1 MAMTPRMLEKYKS
14 EVSPAMMREFGY
26 KNVMQL
32 PKIEKIVVNIGVG
45 DAKLDIKFM
54 DAAINELR
62 AITGQQPLLK
72 RAKKSIA
79 GFKVRQN
86 MPVACAVTLRGA
98 KMWEFLDRLI
108 SLALPGIKDFQG
120 VTRKGFDGRGNY
132 NLGLREQLIF
142 PEISYDKVIR
152 SRGMNVSIVTTAKSD
167 EEAFAL
173 LKGLG
178 MPFRVSNQ
186 GV

>member
-1 MAMTPRMLEKYKS
+1 MIPRMLEKYKN
-14 EVSPAMMREFGY
+14 EISPALLKEFGY

-32 PKIEKIVVNIGVG
+32 PRIQKVVVNIGVG

-54 DAAINELR
+54 DAAIAELR

-79 GFKVRQN
+79 GFKVRQG
-86 MPVACAVTLRGA
+86 MPVACSVTLRGN

-120 VTRKGFDGRGNY
+120 VSRKGFDGRGNY

-152 SRGMNVSIVTTAKSD
+152 SRGMNITIVTSAPSD
-167 EEAFAL
+167 EEAYSL
-173 LKGLG
+173 LKGMG
-178 MPFRVSNQ
+178 MPFNNR
-186 GV
+186 

>member
-1 MAMTPRMLEKYKS
+1 MTPRMLEKYKN
-14 EVSPAMMREFGY
+14 EVAPAMLREFGY
-26 KNVMQL
+26 KNVML
-32 PKIEKIVVNIGVG
+32 MPKIEKVVVNIGVG

-54 DAAINELR
+54 DAAIAELR

-86 MPVACAVTLRGA
+86 MPVACCVTLRGA

-108 SLALPGIKDFQG
+108 SLALPAIKDFQG
-120 VTRKGFDGRGNY
+120 ISRKGFDGRGNF

-152 SRGMNVSIVTTAKSD
+152 SRGMNVSIVTTAETD

-178 MPFRVSNQ
+178 MPFRTGNQ
-186 GV
+186 GA

>member
-1 MAMTPRMLEKYKS
+1 MTTRMLEKYKS
-14 EVSPAMMREFGY
+14 EVTHALMREFGY

-120 VTRKGFDGRGNY
+120 VSRKGFDGRGNY

-152 SRGMNVSIVTTAKSD
+152 SRGMNVSIVTTAHSD

-178 MPFRVSNQ
+178 MPFRTSNQ

>member
-1 MAMTPRMLEKYKS
+1 MVPRMLEKYKN
-14 EVSPAMMREFGY
+14 EISPALLKEFGY

-32 PKIEKIVVNIGVG
+32 PRIQKVVVNIGVG

-54 DAAINELR
+54 DVAIAELR

-79 GFKVRQN
+79 GFKVRQG
-86 MPVACAVTLRGA
+86 MPVACSVTLRGN

-120 VTRKGFDGRGNY
+120 VSRKGFDGRGNY

-152 SRGMNVSIVTTAKSD
+152 SRGMNITIVTTAPTD
-167 EEAFAL
+167 EEAYAL
-173 LKGLG
+173 LKGMG
-178 MPFRVSNQ
+178 MPFNNR
-186 GV
+186 

>member
-1 MAMTPRMLEKYKS
+1 MEKYKK
-14 EVSPAMMREFGY
+14 EIAPALLKEFGY
-26 KNVMQL
+26 KNVMQI
-32 PKIEKIVVNIGVG
+32 PKVEKVVVNIGVG

-54 DAAINELR
+54 DAAIAELR

-79 GFKVRQN
+79 GFKVRQG
-86 MPVACAVTLRGA
+86 MPVACCVTLRGA

-120 VTRKGFDGRGNY
+120 VSRKGFDGRGNY

-152 SRGMNVSIVTTAKSD
+152 SRGMNIAIVTTAQND
-167 EEAFAL
+167 EEACAL
-173 LKGLG
+173 LKGMG
-178 MPFRVSNQ
+178 MPFSNR
-186 GV
+186 

>member
-1 MAMTPRMLEKYKS
+1 MLEKYKN
-14 EVSPAMMREFGY
+14 EVVPALQREFGY

-32 PKIEKIVVNIGVG
+32 PKLEKVVVNIGVG

-54 DAAINELR
+54 DAAIAELR
-62 AITGQQPLLK
+62 AITGQAPLLK

-98 KMWEFLDRLI
+98 KMWEFLDRLV
-108 SLALPGIKDFQG
+108 SLALPSIKDFQG
-120 VTRKGFDGRGNY
+120 ISRKGFDGRGNF

-152 SRGMNVSIVTTAKSD
+152 SRGMNVSIVTSAKTD

-178 MPFRVSNQ
+178 MPFRTSNQ
-186 GV
+186 GA

>member
-1 MAMTPRMLEKYKS
+1 MPRMLEKYKK
-14 EVSPAMMREFGY
+14 EIAPALLKEFGY
-26 KNVMQL
+26 KNVMQI
-32 PKIEKIVVNIGVG
+32 PKVEKVVVNIGVG

-54 DAAINELR
+54 DAAIAELR

-79 GFKVRQN
+79 GFKVRQG
-86 MPVACAVTLRGA
+86 MPVACCVTLRGA

-120 VTRKGFDGRGNY
+120 VSRKGCDGRGTY
-132 NLGLREQLIF
+132 HLGLREQLIF

-152 SRGMNVSIVTTAKSD
+152 SRGMNIAIVTTAQND
-167 EEAFAL
+167 EEACAL
-173 LKGLG
+173 LKGMG
-178 MPFRVSNQ
+178 MPFSNR
-186 GV
+186 

>member
-1 MAMTPRMLEKYKS
+1 MTPRMLEKYKN
-14 EVSPAMMREFGY
+14 EVVPALQREFGY

-32 PKIEKIVVNIGVG
+32 PKLEKVVVNIGVG

-54 DAAINELR
+54 DAAIAELR
-62 AITGQQPLLK
+62 AITGQAPLLK

-98 KMWEFLDRLI
+98 KMWEFLDRLV
-108 SLALPGIKDFQG
+108 SLALPSIKDFQG
-120 VTRKGFDGRGNY
+120 ISRKGFDGRGNF

-152 SRGMNVSIVTTAKSD
+152 SRGMNVSIVTSAKTD

-178 MPFRVSNQ
+178 MPFRTSNQ
-186 GV
+186 GA

>member
-1 MAMTPRMLEKYKS
+1 MIPRMLEKYKN
-14 EVSPAMMREFGY
+14 EISPALLKEFGY

-32 PKIEKIVVNIGVG
+32 PRIQKVVVNIGVG

-54 DAAINELR
+54 DAAIAELR

-79 GFKVRQN
+79 GFKVRQG
-86 MPVACAVTLRGA
+86 MPVACSVTLRGN

-120 VTRKGFDGRGNY
+120 VSRKGFDGRGSY

-152 SRGMNVSIVTTAKSD
+152 SRGMNITIVTTAPSD
-167 EEAFAL
+167 EEAYAL
-173 LKGLG
+173 LKGMG
-178 MPFRVSNQ
+178 MPFNNR
-186 GV
+186 

>member
-1 MAMTPRMLEKYKS
+1 MAPRMQEKYKN
-14 EVSPAMMREFGY
+14 EVAPALLREFNY

-32 PKIEKIVVNIGVG
+32 PKLEKIVVNIGVG

-120 VTRKGFDGRGNY
+120 ITRKGFDGRGNY

-152 SRGMNVSIVTTAKSD
+152 SRGMNVSIVTRDRKS
-167 EEAFAL
+167 
-173 LKGLG
+173 
-178 MPFRVSNQ
+178 V
-186 GV
+186 V

>member
-1 MAMTPRMLEKYKS
+1 MTPRMLEKYKGA
-14 EVSPAMMREFGY
+14 VAPALLREFGY

-32 PKIEKIVVNIGVG
+32 PKIEKVVVNIGVG

-120 VTRKGFDGRGNY
+120 ITRKGFDGRGNY

-152 SRGMNVSIVTTAKSD
+152 SRGMNVSIVTTAKTD

-178 MPFRVSNQ
+178 MPFRTGGTN
-186 GV
+186 

>member
-1 MAMTPRMLEKYKS
+1 MLEKYKN
-14 EVSPAMMREFGY
+14 EISPALLKEFGY

-32 PKIEKIVVNIGVG
+32 PRIQKVVVNIGVG

-54 DAAINELR
+54 DAAIAELR

-79 GFKVRQN
+79 GFKVRQG
-86 MPVACAVTLRGA
+86 MPVACSVTLRGN

-120 VTRKGFDGRGNY
+120 VSRKGFDGRGNY

-152 SRGMNVSIVTTAKSD
+152 SRGMNITIVTTAPSD
-167 EEAFAL
+167 EEAYAL
-173 LKGLG
+173 LKGMG
-178 MPFRVSNQ
+178 MPFNNR
-186 GV
+186 